1 MRGTVWE
8 REKSS
13 GINFGHVHFE
23 EPVDHSNLVLSRQ
36 LNISV

>member
-8 REKSS
+8 RERSS

-23 EPVDHSNLVLSRQ
+23 EPVDHPNYSFK
-36 LNISV
+36 